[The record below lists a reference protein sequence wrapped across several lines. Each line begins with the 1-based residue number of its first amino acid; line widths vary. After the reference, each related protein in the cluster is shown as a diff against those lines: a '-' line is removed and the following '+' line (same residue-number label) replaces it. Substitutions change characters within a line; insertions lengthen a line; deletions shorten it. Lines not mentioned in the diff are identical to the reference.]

1 MFYRAKQLYKN
12 AALRLLLFVAISD
25 FVHASSSLPYTIYLT
40 AFTFITPINLDPHYI
55 MFASIPL
62 PFQLKLKLTLTAA
75 IALQRMLALF
85 LPVVYRKL
93 SSSYYASMSLLL
105 GILFGCVDL
114 FVEFALSP
122 IKESPNCAT
131 MGCFVSD
138 RFLYYW
144 GTSNLVIG
152 IFIIVFTIM
161 ILFKLRSMYHRSKVL
176 HTRAEKEA
184 NRFNQCYCSYIE
196 RLSVNLAYIYI
207 NSFILLLQFTGITCN
222 WIIIYMFYR
231 AKQLYKNAALRL
243 LLFVAISDFVHAS
256 STLPY
261 TIYLTAFTITPPI
274 NLDPYYI
281 MFSSTPL
288 PFQLK
293 LKLTLTIAIA
303 LQRTLALFLPV
314 LYRKLSSSSYTT
326 MSLLLGILL
335 GFVDLFLEF
344 ALTYRRKSK
353 LRYYRMFRQ

>member
-184 NRFNQCYCSYIE
+184 NRFNQANLTSAGMLLSSLLFITIPSVGVGFLEMIGYSIFR
-196 RLSVNLAYIYI
+196 RLGPFYLVG
-207 NSFILLLQFTGITCN
+207 LLCAGTCN
-222 WIIIYMFYR
+222 SIVYVMLNRDMRGFL
-231 AKQLYKNAALRL
+231 KSFFSSN
-243 LLFVAISDFVHAS
+243 STS
-256 STLPY
+256 ST
-261 TIYLTAFTITPPI
+261 
-274 NLDPYYI
+274 NL
-281 MFSSTPL
+281 FQSSAN
-288 PFQLK
+288 K
-293 LKLTLTIAIA
+293 
-303 LQRTLALFLPV
+303 
-314 LYRKLSSSSYTT
+314 
-326 MSLLLGILL
+326 
-335 GFVDLFLEF
+335 
-344 ALTYRRKSK
+344 
-353 LRYYRMFRQ
+353 